1 MIQKIKL
8 GKLYPI
14 VKSYALKG
22 MLLEYSTYEE
32 LAKSRTLEE
41 FLEKLRPTIYGQYI
55 TEIPKPL
62 TSRNLEKIF
71 ENSLIDIEFSL
82 IRYLPRPVFFE
93 TYFKRHIYKNMKTVL
108 KAKALGIGYEEI
120 YHGLNLRSAELLGVR
135 DVLVKMVAEK
145 DLEKAVETLKKTPF
159 YKDIS
164 QALELY
170 NKEKD
175 PLVFEVFLDRY
186 FYENILSE
194 LKKINRDERKSLSE
208 IVTYELDCYLITAS
222 LRAKMWGLTSAEM
235 RKFMLPQ
242 GINLS
247 KKDVEKLIQAMK
259 IEEVLGEISKTVYED
274 VLRNIDTS
282 KPVLLVDSVEKWF
295 RERLLKTVR
304 KTFLESI
311 FKQAVILSFIKL
323 KEFEV
328 KNLSAI
334 SFGIEYN
341 IPVSEIMENVAKIT

>member
-1 MIQKIKL
+1 
-8 GKLYPI
+8 
-14 VKSYALKG
+14 
-22 MLLEYSTYEE
+22 
-32 LAKSRTLEE
+32 
-41 FLEKLRPTIYGQYI
+41 
-55 TEIPKPL
+55 
-62 TSRNLEKIF
+62 
-71 ENSLIDIEFSL
+71 
-82 IRYLPRPVFFE
+82 
-93 TYFKRHIYKNMKTVL
+93 
-108 KAKALGIGYEEI
+108 
-120 YHGLNLRSAELLGVR
+120 
-135 DVLVKMVAEK
+135 
-145 DLEKAVETLKKTPF
+145 
-159 YKDIS
+159 
-164 QALELY
+164 
-170 NKEKD
+170 KEKD

-222 LRAKMWGLTSAEM
+222 LRAKMCGLTSAEM